1 MKLSEALSLR
11 KDLEMRISGLTDR
24 LENVVKV
31 QEDDEP
37 AESPEELMAELDRCL
52 VQLELL
58 IFNINTTNTK
68 VVDEN
73 GKSMTKLLAERDVLD
88 KRISILR
95 YTFNCASISGDR
107 YSRSEIRMVTMI
119 DVKPLRKQLDKYSQQ
134 YRQLDN
140 TIQRLNFC
148 YDLVE

>member
-37 AESPEELMAELDRCL
+37 AESPEELMSELDSCL

-58 IFNINTTNTK
+58 IFNINITNMK

-95 YTFNCASISGDR
+95 HTFNCASKRDGR
-107 YSRSEIRMVTMI
+107 YSRNEIRMVTMI
-119 DVKPLRKQLDKYSQQ
+119 DVKSLRKQLDKYSQQ

>member
-1 MKLSEALSLR
+1 MKLAEALSLR
-11 KDLEMRISGLTDR
+11 KDLEKRISDLKER
-24 LENVVKV
+24 LGIVVKV

-37 AESPEELMAELDRCL
+37 AESPEELMNELDSCL
-52 VQLELL
+52 AQLELL
-58 IFNINTTNTK
+58 IFNINMTNMK

-73 GKSMTKLLAERDVLD
+73 GKSMTKLLAERDVLT
-88 KRISILR
+88 KRISTLR
-95 YTFNCASISGDR
+95 YTFDCASISDDR
-107 YSRSEIRMVTMI
+107 YSRTEIKMVTTI
-119 DVKPLRKQLDKYSQQ
+119 DVKSLRKQMDKCSQQ

>member
-1 MKLSEALSLR
+1 MKLAEALSLR
-11 KDLEMRISGLTDR
+11 KDLEKRISELKER
-24 LENVVKV
+24 LGNVVKV

-37 AESPEELMAELDRCL
+37 AESPKELMAELDRCL

-58 IFNINTTNTK
+58 IFNINMTNMK

-73 GKSMTKLLAERDVLD
+73 GKSMTKLLAERDVLK
-88 KRISILR
+88 KRIDILR
-95 YTFNCASISGDR
+95 DTFRHASNRDDC
-107 YSRSEIRMVTMI
+107 YSRMRMVTII

-134 YRQLDN
+134 YRLLDN
-140 TIQRLNFC
+140 TIQRLNFS

>member
-1 MKLSEALSLR
+1 MKLAEALSLR
-11 KDLEMRISGLTDR
+11 KDLEKRISELKER
-24 LENVVKV
+24 LGNVVKV

-37 AESPEELMAELDRCL
+37 AENPEELMSELDRCL

-58 IFNINTTNTK
+58 IFNINITNMK

-88 KRISILR
+88 RRISILR
-95 YTFNCASISGDR
+95 HTFNCASKRDGR
-107 YSRSEIRMVTMI
+107 YSRNEIRMVTMI
-119 DVKPLRKQLDKYSQQ
+119 DVKSLRKQLDKYSQQ

>member
-1 MKLSEALSLR
+1 MKLAEALSLR
-11 KDLEMRISGLTDR
+11 KDLEKRISELKER
-24 LENVVKV
+24 LGNVVKV

-37 AESPEELMAELDRCL
+37 AENPEELMSELDRCL

-58 IFNINTTNTK
+58 IFNINITNMK

-73 GKSMTKLLAERDVLD
+73 GKSMTKLLAERDVLN
-88 KRISILR
+88 KRINILR
-95 YTFNCASISGDR
+95 NTFDRASNRDDC
-107 YSRSEIRMVTMI
+107 YSRMRMVTII

-134 YRQLDN
+134 YRLLDN
-140 TIQRLNFC
+140 TIQRLNFS